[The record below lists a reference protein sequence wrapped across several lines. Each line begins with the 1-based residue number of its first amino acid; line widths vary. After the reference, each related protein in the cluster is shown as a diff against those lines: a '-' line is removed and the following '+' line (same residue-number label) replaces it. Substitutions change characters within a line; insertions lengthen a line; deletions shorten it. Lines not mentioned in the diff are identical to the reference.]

1 MVMSDG
7 VGRYPP
13 TLRASDAD
21 RDVVLA
27 ELGEHFQAGRL
38 TADELEERTGQ
49 ALQAR
54 TFGDLARLTA
64 DLPSLASTR
73 PAASGAGGAVSR
85 PGGGRWSPT
94 VAPLVLGLATVAV
107 VAAAFL
113 NTGTGSRGVHVLW
126 LIILVPLVARMLA
139 RRRR

>member
-1 MVMSDG
+1 MSDG
-7 VGRYPP
+7 AGRYPP
-13 TLRASDAD
+13 TMRASDTD
-21 RDVVLA
+21 RDAVLA

-64 DLPSLASTR
+64 DLPS
-73 PAASGAGGAVSR
+73 AATARAAAGPRSGAVTR
-85 PGGGRWSPT
+85 PGGR
-94 VAPLVLGLATVAV
+94 VRLAPLLLSLVAV
-107 VAAAFL
+107 ALVANTLFEAG
-113 NTGTGSRGVHVLW
+113 TGTRGSHVSW
-126 LIILVPLVARMLA
+126 LILVVPLVAWMLA

>member
-1 MVMSDG
+1 MSDG
-7 VGRYPP
+7 AGRYPP

-38 TADELEERTGQ
+38 TADELEERTGL
-49 ALQAR
+49 ALRAR
-54 TFGDLARLTA
+54 TFGDLAPLTA
-64 DLPSLASTR
+64 DLPSLAPPR
-73 PAASGAGGAVSR
+73 PAAGPAGGAVGR
-85 PGGGRWSPT
+85 PGGRRPPV

-113 NTGTGSRGVHVLW
+113 DTGSGTRGSHVLW

>member
-1 MVMSDG
+1 MSDG
-7 VGRYPP
+7 AGRYPP
-13 TLRASDAD
+13 TMRASDAD

-38 TADELEERTGQ
+38 TSDELEERTGQ

-64 DLPSLASTR
+64 DLPQAASTR
-73 PAASGAGGAVSR
+73 PPAGQAAGAVSR
-85 PGGGRWSPT
+85 PGGHRPPM
-94 VAPLVLGLATVAV
+94 VAPIVLGLATVAV

-113 NTGTGSRGVHVLW
+113 DTGPGTRGVHVLW
-126 LIILVPLVARMLA
+126 LILVIPLVARMLA

>member
-1 MVMSDG
+1 MSDTA
-7 VGRYPP
+7 GRYPP

-54 TFGDLARLTA
+54 TFGDLAPLTA
-64 DLPSLASTR
+64 DLPSLVPPRAAGGPADGVVTR
-73 PAASGAGGAVSR
+73 PGARRPPAA
-85 PGGGRWSPT
+85 
-94 VAPLVLGLATVAV
+94 APVVLGLVAVAV
-107 VAAAFL
+107 VAAAL
-113 NTGTGSRGVHVLW
+113 VDTGSGARGVHVLW
-126 LIILVPLVARMLA
+126 LILVIPLVARMLA